1 MSLPNVIPSL
11 AGLKDLLN
19 TEVGVS
25 DYITVDQQRINQFA
39 DITEDWQ
46 WIHMDVERAR
56 EESPARAT
64 VAHGFLTLSLLSRFL
79 NAVVE
84 VRGAKSTVS
93 VGLNSV
99 RFITPLV
106 AGGRIR
112 GRVRMREFAE
122 GEAFVQVTWRVS
134 GECEGSRFP
143 CLTADWAV
151 RYYA

>member
-46 WIHMDVERAR
+46 WIHVDVERAR
-56 EESPARAT
+56 EESPARTT

-79 NAVVE
+79 NGWWNCEAPSRPFR
-84 VRGAKSTVS
+84 RGSTRS
-93 VGLNSV
+93 ASL
-99 RFITPLV
+99 R
-106 AGGRIR
+106 R
-112 GRVRMREFAE
+112 
-122 GEAFVQVTWRVS
+122 W
-134 GECEGSRFP
+134 
-143 CLTADWAV
+143 
-151 RYYA
+151 

>member
-1 MSLPNVIPSL
+1 MNPPNIISTL

-25 DYITVDQQRINQFA
+25 EYFTVDQQRINQFA
-39 DITEDWQ
+39 NITEDWQ
-46 WIHMDVERAR
+46 WIHVDVERAR
-56 EESPARAT
+56 EESPSRTT

-79 NAVVE
+79 NSVVE
-84 VRGAKSTVS
+84 VRGARTIVS
-93 VGLNSV
+93 AGLNSV

-112 GRVRMREFAE
+112 GRVRMREHAE
-122 GEAFVQVTWRVS
+122 CEGFVQVTWRVT
-134 GECEGSRFP
+134 GECEGNQHP
-143 CLTADWAV
+143 CFTADWVV